1 MSSACG
7 ASSGSFP
14 GGFLGGVPR
23 ERSQEGVPS
32 GKKFNVFGLWG
43 FSRFV
48 PGGVCRGGF
57 PGGVPRRGSRGRPPG
72 GSPREFPTVVFKL
85 QPTWPWDGSQEGARP
100 NLSMWVSQGFQRA
113 PGGMDSEGP
122 MGLKG
127 RCRWRCCCCCG
138 CFCCCCCCRRRHCR
152 YGSAAAAAASA
163 AAAAASAAAASHEL
177 IWFFGPY
184 GLRFCMHSYGFG
196 PIWAHLPHECI

>member
-1 MSSACG
+1 MGKSLMSSACG
-7 ASSGSFP
+7 ASPGSSP
-14 GGFLGGVPR
+14 GGLP
-23 ERSQEGVPS
+23 
-32 GKKFNVFGLWG
+32 
-43 FSRFV
+43 
-48 PGGVCRGGF
+48 GGF

-127 RCRWRCCCCCG
+127 RCRWRCCCCCCCCG
-138 CFCCCCCCRRRHCR
+138 CFCCCCCRRRHCR